1 MTCTS
6 GKMRYVGLD
15 VHAETIAVAVAEGDA
30 LSPGEVRS
38 LGTIPNRPTS
48 VAKLMRKLLEP
59 LGDSSTLKV
68 CYEAGPTGFVLYWQ
82 LTQLGIHC
90 DVIAPG
96 LVPTK
101 ASDRVKTDRRDAM
114 KLARSYRAGDL
125 TPIWVPDAEIESLRA
140 LVRAREA
147 AKEDQLRS
155 RNRLGKFLLGL
166 GVRRP
171 DGMTAWTQ
179 KHRLWLSTI
188 RFEEPAREAAF
199 LDYLSEVDHALERIK
214 RLEAAIDQVV
224 ANSSARVS
232 ALVAALQTLRG
243 IKQVTAV
250 TVVSEVGTFRRFS
263 RARYLMG
270 YTGAVPSEHSSG
282 ARKRQGG
289 ITKSGNS
296 HLRRVL
302 VESAWAYRHRPSRT
316 GNLRKR
322 QEGQSEVVKA
332 IAWRAQ
338 HRLSGRYHR
347 LKARGKPMPQ
357 VVTAVSRELSAFVW
371 AIGVETERKFEDGM
385 EHGMEHSAGAAM
397 AAAG

>member
-6 GKMRYVGLD
+6 GKMCYVGLD

-171 DGMTAWTQ
+171 DGMTAW
-179 KHRLWLSTI
+179 
-188 RFEEPAREAAF
+188 
-199 LDYLSEVDHALERIK
+199 
-214 RLEAAIDQVV
+214 
-224 ANSSARVS
+224 
-232 ALVAALQTLRG
+232 
-243 IKQVTAV
+243 
-250 TVVSEVGTFRRFS
+250 
-263 RARYLMG
+263 
-270 YTGAVPSEHSSG
+270 
-282 ARKRQGG
+282 
-289 ITKSGNS
+289 
-296 HLRRVL
+296 
-302 VESAWAYRHRPSRT
+302 
-316 GNLRKR
+316 
-322 QEGQSEVVKA
+322 
-332 IAWRAQ
+332 
-338 HRLSGRYHR
+338 
-347 LKARGKPMPQ
+347 
-357 VVTAVSRELSAFVW
+357 
-371 AIGVETERKFEDGM
+371 
-385 EHGMEHSAGAAM
+385 
-397 AAAG
+397 